1 MKKKTDLGGLCMKEF
16 TAVKNRRNT
25 SSMKW
30 DRMDRIYGIE
40 NTEDILPMWIADM
53 DFSAPQPVI
62 DALKERLDHGVFG
75 YSYVCEDCK
84 DAIREWMSNKH
95 GWRTKNEWMLSHHG
109 VVPAIASVV
118 ETLTNEG
125 DAILIT
131 PPVYP
136 PFSGIPS
143 LQNRTL
149 EECTL
154 IDKNGTYEIDFVK
167 FEESLKRNVRLFI
180 FCNPHNPGGIVWP
193 VPVLQEIVRL
203 CAKYDVLILS
213 DEIHADLVFAPYNH
227 TPLHTVAGDEGNR
240 IITCVAPTKTFNLA
254 GIQAAMMI
262 ISDEGLREQLRDNG
276 MAHGQMELNAFAN
289 VALKTAYRHG
299 EPWLE
304 NLLKTVSD
312 NMDYVIETV
321 PTRVPGVK
329 ITKPQGTYLLWIDY
343 RETGLSED
351 EIMDKLLNKGKLA
364 LEPGTK
370 YGEAG
375 RGFLRMNVATCL
387 STVQDG
393 VERFIKGM
401 EN

>member
-1 MKKKTDLGGLCMKEF
+1 MKEF
-16 TAVKNRRNT
+16 TDSVNRKNT

-30 DRMDRIYGIE
+30 DRMDRIYGID

-53 DFSAPQPVI
+53 DFAAPEPVLE
-62 DALKERLDHGVFG
+62 ALRDRLEHGVFG

-84 DAIREWMSNKH
+84 DAVREWLLKKH
-95 GWRTKNEWMLSHHG
+95 NWQIENDWMLSHHG

-118 ETLTNEG
+118 ETLTAIG
-125 DAILIT
+125 DGILIT

-136 PFSGIPS
+136 PFSSIPELQKRS
-143 LQNRTL
+143 LI
-149 EECTL
+149 ECTL
-154 IDKNGTYEIDFVK
+154 IENEGSYEIDFKK
-167 FEESLKRNVRLFI
+167 FEEALQKDVRLFI
-180 FCNPHNPGGIVWP
+180 FCNPHNPGGVVWEEDDLKE
-193 VPVLQEIVRL
+193 VVRL

-213 DEIHADLVFAPYNH
+213 DEIHADLIFAPYKH
-227 TPLHTVAGDEGNR
+227 SPLHVVAGDEANR

-254 GIQAAMMI
+254 GIQASMMI
-262 ISDEGLREQLRDNG
+262 IPDEHLREQLRDNG

-289 VALKTAYRHG
+289 AALKAAYRHG

-304 NLLKTVSD
+304 KLLQTVSD
-312 NMDYVIETV
+312 NMDYVIENLTAA
-321 PTRVPGVK
+321 VPGIS

-343 RETGLSED
+343 KGTGLSEE

-375 RGFLRMNVATCL
+375 RGYLRMNVATPM
-387 STVQDG
+387 STVQEG
-393 VERFIKGM
+393 VQRFITAM
-401 EN
+401 NE